1 MNHVKKLTFP
11 KGTSK
16 KFIDEV
22 ASKICSWHLVTDVTI
37 EKLEISWGQ
46 VNFYSVSTE
55 GLTTFVEGLML
66 GFNLN
71 AKVPVRCTVQHPRC
85 NPITY

>member
-11 KGTSK
+11 KRTSE

-22 ASKICSWHLVTDVTI
+22 ASKIRSWYLVTELTV
-37 EKLEISWGQ
+37 EGLEIGWDQ
-46 VNFYSVSTE
+46 ATFCSVSAE
-55 GLTTFVEGLML
+55 GLAAFVEGLML

-71 AKVPVRCTVQHPRC
+71 SKVPVRCTVQHP
-85 NPITY
+85 NSTPITY

>member
-37 EKLEISWGQ
+37 EKLEISWG
-46 VNFYSVSTE
+46 S
-55 GLTTFVEGLML
+55 G
-66 GFNLN
+66 
-71 AKVPVRCTVQHPRC
+71 
-85 NPITY
+85 